1 MPEMLKLTKSLS
13 VVPATNT
20 RAIFFSNKIHQNLFQ
35 KHHIVS
41 CTLMENRPAQY
52 GKSGYRNQGL
62 QLYYKR
68 GFWYSCFPVNF
79 SIFLRIPFS
88 VEHLCGCFCEISKVV
103 IRYYCKF
110 LKDLRETIIFH
121 SAKKTTFYCKS
132 IIF

>member
-79 SIFLRIPFS
+79 SIFLRTPFYGTPLAPMELLLTTLTYLFS
-88 VEHLCGCFCEISKVV
+88 GIEFVFLTWPVTGQWKVWYIYCYIS
-103 IRYYCKF
+103 
-110 LKDLRETIIFH
+110 
-121 SAKKTTFYCKS
+121 S
-132 IIF
+132 